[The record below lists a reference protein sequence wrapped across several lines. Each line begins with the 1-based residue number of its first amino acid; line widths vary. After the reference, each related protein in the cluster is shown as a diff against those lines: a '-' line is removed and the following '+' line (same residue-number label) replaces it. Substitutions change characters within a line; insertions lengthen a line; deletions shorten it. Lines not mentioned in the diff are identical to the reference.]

1 MPTDMTPEALDDA
14 IAACRAPMLAI
25 LKDASFGSISAQRQK
40 QNIERFDA
48 AITALRARLAEV
60 EAQLATARAALESAQ
75 ESIAAFMGVH
85 NYPIDSGAGDVL
97 QQVSAALAL
106 IDQPAAP
113 QPTPEA
119 VARAALDIL
128 AERRRQVET
137 EGWAPQYDDQW
148 TDGQLAL
155 AAGAYALASTFYH
168 ADPYAAVL
176 SVWPWDRKWLKPTTP
191 RRDLVKA
198 GALILAEIERLDRAA
213 IIAKAEGRE

>member
-113 QPTPEA
+113 QPLRERYADHRRKVDELIADIAKSDPKMAQSARAILGYTAPPQPTPEA
-119 VARAALDIL
+119 VARATLKWTAGIL
-128 AERRRQVET
+128 VES
-137 EGWAPQYDDQW
+137 AKMDSDPQPIMD
-148 TDGQLAL
+148 
-155 AAGAYALASTFYH
+155 AADAIHAAAS
-168 ADPYAAVL
+168 DPATI
-176 SVWPWDRKWLKPTTP
+176 S
-191 RRDLVKA
+191 
-198 GALILAEIERLDRAA
+198 A